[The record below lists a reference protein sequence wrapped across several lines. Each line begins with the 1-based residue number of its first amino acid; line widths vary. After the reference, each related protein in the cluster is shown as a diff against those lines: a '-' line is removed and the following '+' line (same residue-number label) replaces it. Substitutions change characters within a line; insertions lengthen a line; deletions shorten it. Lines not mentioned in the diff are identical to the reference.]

1 MDKLRLGG
9 IAMWY
14 PLKQDIDKGKLKLLL
29 DRFRSEVRRDIDR
42 GLADEIE
49 RQMLD
54 SDSPAITRST
64 MKKLARWCKTDGHL
78 YQDGL
83 PIAQQISLL
92 LFGTVLDRT
101 LLNT

>member
-1 MDKLRLGG
+1 
-9 IAMWY
+9 MWNA
-14 PLKQDIDKGKLKLLL
+14 LKQDIDEGKLKGLL

-49 RQMLD
+49 QQILD
-54 SDSPAITRST
+54 SELPAITRST
-64 MKKLARWCKTDGHL
+64 MKKLARWCKTNGHP
-78 YQDGL
+78 YQDAM

-92 LFGTVLDRT
+92 LYGTVLDRT